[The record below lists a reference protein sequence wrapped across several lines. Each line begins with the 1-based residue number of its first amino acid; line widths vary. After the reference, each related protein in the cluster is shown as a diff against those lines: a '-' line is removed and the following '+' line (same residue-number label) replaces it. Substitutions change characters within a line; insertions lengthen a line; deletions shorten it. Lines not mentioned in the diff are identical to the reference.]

1 MGGYGYDQRIEDQ
14 RVMPAVCPRCA
25 GKNFQWA
32 VKCDHCGLPLTGSP
46 PPDDVPAGPPT
57 ADEDE
62 RIVDLEA
69 HRESTFQASLIAATP
84 HIVVTPALIAIN
96 LAVFAAMV
104 SRHVSPFAPPP
115 DALVA
120 WGADYGPLTTHGQWW
135 RLVTNTFVHI
145 GITHLLVNMFALFI
159 IGRFTERLF
168 GNAGFLVLYL
178 LGGIAAS
185 LTSLS
190 IHPTIVSAGASGA
203 IFALYGG
210 LIGFLL
216 VRRSAMSYATA
227 TSLALNAAGFVAFN
241 LFYGLTKA
249 HIDMAAHVGGLLA
262 GVPIGAAMAFDP
274 ASTTTAARLWRS
286 ALVCV
291 VGAAIMVPAARRIP
305 VLDDWPREFA
315 SWMTLTR
322 DTATR
327 VNQLRNK
334 TEGDRAPTP
343 EQIADQI
350 DQQLAP
356 ALDAERAKL
365 EKLRLLPEQQ
375 AVARKAIAYLTLQ
388 ADALRLAAKAE
399 RTHDAAL
406 SSQAAVKGDEAAEVL
421 QSILPDPKL
430 AQALADRRAMRASIE
445 ALNAEIKKISDIERK
460 QAQLYTRAVADYRS
474 KRIREAELATVIEQ
488 QLLPPWLAEQEA
500 LAKVQVVPAQE
511 GLLKKFLE
519 YMTLRGEGWR
529 LIAKGLRS
537 GDTRLLEQG
546 NAKQKAAKQLMEPST
561 NR

>member
-1 MGGYGYDQRIEDQ
+1 
-14 RVMPAVCPRCA
+14 MPAVCPRCA

-32 VKCDHCGLPLTGSP
+32 VKCDHCGRPLTGSP
-46 PPDDVPAGPPT
+46 PPDDTPAAPPA
-57 ADEDE
+57 ADEAE

-69 HRESTFQASLIAATP
+69 HREHTFQASLLAATP
-84 HIVVTPALIAIN
+84 FIVVTPALIVIN

-104 SRHVSPFAPPP
+104 SRHVSPFAPPA

-145 GITHLLVNMFALFI
+145 GITHLLVNMFALFV

-178 LGGIAAS
+178 LGGIVAS
-185 LTSLS
+185 LTSLA

-227 TSLALNAAGFVAFN
+227 TSLGLNAAGFVAFN

-274 ASTTTAARLWRS
+274 ASTTGAARLWRS
-286 ALVCV
+286 GLVCV
-291 VGAAIMVPAARRIP
+291 VGAAILVPAARRIP
-305 VLDDWPREFA
+305 VLDDWPSEFA
-315 SWMTLTR
+315 RWISLTGE
-322 DTATR
+322 TAAR
-327 VNQLRNK
+327 LNQLGK
-334 TEGDRAPTP
+334 KAEGDQAPTP
-343 EQIADQI
+343 EQIADEI
-350 DQQLAP
+350 DHQLAP
-356 ALDAERAKL
+356 AFDAERARL

-388 ADALRLAAKAE
+388 AEAMRLAAKAE
-399 RTHDAAL
+399 RTGDAAL
-406 SSQAAVKGDEAAEVL
+406 HGQASVKADEASEVR
-421 QSILPDPKL
+421 QSIFPDPKL
-430 AQALADRRAMRASIE
+430 AQALADRRALRASIE
-445 ALNAEIKKISDIERK
+445 ALNAEIKKIGDVERE
-460 QAQLYTRAVADYRS
+460 QAQLYSRAVADYRS
-474 KRIREAELATVIEQ
+474 RRIREAELATVIEQ

-500 LAKVQVVPAQE
+500 LAKVQVVPAHE
-511 GLLKKFLE
+511 ELLKKFLD
-519 YMTLRGEGWR
+519 YMALRAEGWR

-537 GDTRLLEQG
+537 NDGRLLAQG
-546 NAKQKAAKQLMEPST
+546 NAKQQAAKQLMEQST

>member
-1 MGGYGYDQRIEDQ
+1 MD
-14 RVMPAVCPRCA
+14 PAVCPRCA

-32 VKCDHCGLPLTGSP
+32 SKCDHCGLPLAGSGSP
-46 PPDDVPAGPPT
+46 DTAPDEAPAAAPA
-57 ADEDE
+57 ADEGE

-69 HRESTFQASLIAATP
+69 HRERTFQASLLAATP

-96 LAVFAAMV
+96 LAVFATMV
-104 SRHVSPFAPPP
+104 ARHVSAFAPTP

-135 RLVTNTFVHI
+135 RLVTATFVHI
-145 GITHLLVNMFALFI
+145 GLTHLLVNMFALFV

-274 ASTTTAARLWRS
+274 ATTAGAERLWRS
-286 ALVCV
+286 ALVCIF
-291 VGAAIMVPAARRIP
+291 GAAILLPVARRIP

-315 SWMTLTR
+315 SWLSLTR

-327 VNQLRNK
+327 LNQLREK
-334 TEGDRAPTP
+334 KDGDQAPAP
-343 EQIADQI
+343 EEIADRI
-350 DQQLAP
+350 ERQLVP
-356 ALDAERAKL
+356 PLDAERARL

-388 ADALRLAAKAE
+388 AEALRMAAQAE
-399 RTHDAAL
+399 RTGDAAL
-406 SSQAAVKGDEAAEVL
+406 NSQASAKGDQAAEVL

-430 AQALADRRAMRASIE
+430 ATALAERRAARASIE
-445 ALNAEIKKISDIERK
+445 ALSAEIKKISDIERE
-460 QAQLYTRAVADYRS
+460 QVQLYGRALADYRA
-474 KRIREAELATVIEQ
+474 KRIREEELATLIEK

-500 LAKVQVVPAQE
+500 LAKVQVVAAQE
-511 GLLKKFLE
+511 PLLKKFQE
-519 YMTLRGEGWR
+519 YMSLRTEGWR
-529 LIAKGLRS
+529 LTAKGLRS
-537 GDTRLLEQG
+537 NDRRLLEQA

>member
-1 MGGYGYDQRIEDQ
+1 
-14 RVMPAVCPRCA
+14 MPAVCPRCA

-32 VKCDHCGLPLTGSP
+32 AKCDHCGLPLTASGSP
-46 PPDDVPAGPPT
+46 DNAPDETPVPPPAADDG
-57 ADEDE
+57 E

-69 HRESTFQASLIAATP
+69 HRERTFQASLLAATP
-84 HIVVTPALIAIN
+84 HIVFTPALIAIN

-104 SRHVSPFAPPP
+104 FRHVSAFAPPP
-115 DALVA
+115 DALLA
-120 WGADYGPLTTHGQWW
+120 WGADYGPATTHGQWW

-145 GITHLLVNMFALFI
+145 GLTHLLVNMFALFV

-190 IHPTIVSAGASGA
+190 IHPTITSAGASGA

-274 ASTTTAARLWRS
+274 AGTTGATRLWRS

-291 VGAAIMVPAARRIP
+291 AGAAILVPVARRIP

-315 SWMTLTR
+315 SWMSLAR

-327 VNQLRNK
+327 LNQLRAK
-334 TEGDRAPTP
+334 TDADKAPTS

-350 DQQLAP
+350 DRQLVP
-356 ALDAERAKL
+356 ALDAERARL

-388 ADALRLAAKAE
+388 ADALQMAATAE
-399 RTHDAAL
+399 RTGDPAL
-406 SSQAAVKGDEAAEVL
+406 NSQAAAKGDEAAEVL

-430 AQALADRRAMRASIE
+430 AAALAERKAIRASIE
-445 ALNAEIKKISDIERK
+445 ALSAEIKKISDIERE
-460 QAQLYTRAVADYRS
+460 QAQLYGRALEDYRS
-474 KRIREAELATVIEQ
+474 KRIREDELATLIEQ
-488 QLLPPWLAEQEA
+488 QLLPPWLAEREA

-519 YMTLRGEGWR
+519 YMSLRAEGWR
-529 LIAKGLRS
+529 LTAKGLRS
-537 GDTRLLEQG
+537 GDRRLLEQG
-546 NAKQKAAKQLMEPST
+546 NAQQKAAKELMEPST
-561 NR
+561 KR

>member
-1 MGGYGYDQRIEDQ
+1 
-14 RVMPAVCPRCA
+14 MPAVCPRCA
-25 GKNFQWA
+25 GKNFPWA
-32 VKCDHCGLPLTGSP
+32 AKCDHCGLPLTGSGS
-46 PPDDVPAGPPT
+46 PDDAPAASPA
-57 ADEDE
+57 ADEGE

-69 HRESTFQASLIAATP
+69 HREQTFQASLIAATP
-84 HIVVTPALIAIN
+84 HIVVTPAIIAIN

-104 SRHVSPFAPPP
+104 ARHVSAFAPPS

-120 WGADYGPLTTHGQWW
+120 WGADYGPLTTHGEWW

-145 GITHLLVNMFALFI
+145 GITHLLVNMFALFV

-274 ASTTTAARLWRS
+274 ASATGAARLWRS

-291 VGAAIMVPAARRIP
+291 AGAAILVPVARRIP

-315 SWMTLTR
+315 SWMSLANETGTR
-322 DTATR
+322 I
-327 VNQLRNK
+327 NHLRDK
-334 TEGDRAPTP
+334 TDGDRAPTP

-350 DQQLAP
+350 ERQIVP
-356 ALDAERAKL
+356 ALDAERARL

-399 RTHDAAL
+399 RTRDPAL
-406 SSQAAVKGDEAAEVL
+406 NGQASAKGDEAAEVL
-421 QSILPDPKL
+421 QSILPDPKVAAVL
-430 AQALADRRAMRASIE
+430 AERKAIRASIE
-445 ALNAEIKKISDIERK
+445 ALSTEIKKISDIERE

-474 KRIREAELATVIEQ
+474 KRIREEEFATLIEQ
-488 QLLPPWLAEQEA
+488 KLLPPWLAEREA

-511 GLLKKFLE
+511 PLLKKFLD
-519 YMTLRGEGWR
+519 YMSLRAEGWR
-529 LIAKGLRS
+529 LTAKGLRS
-537 GDTRLLEQG
+537 GDGRLIEQA
-546 NAKQKAAKQLMEPST
+546 NAKQKAAKELIEPST
-561 NR
+561 KR

>member
-1 MGGYGYDQRIEDQ
+1 MD
-14 RVMPAVCPRCA
+14 PAVCPRCA

-32 VKCDHCGLPLTGSP
+32 SKCDHCGLPLAGSGSP
-46 PPDDVPAGPPT
+46 DTAPDEAPAAAPA
-57 ADEDE
+57 ADEGE

-69 HRESTFQASLIAATP
+69 HRERTFQASLLAATP

-96 LAVFAAMV
+96 LAVFATMV
-104 SRHVSPFAPPP
+104 ARHVSAFAPTP

-135 RLVTNTFVHI
+135 RLVTATFVHI
-145 GITHLLVNMFALFI
+145 GLTHLLVNMFALFV

-274 ASTTTAARLWRS
+274 ATTAGAERLWRS
-286 ALVCV
+286 ALVCIF
-291 VGAAIMVPAARRIP
+291 GAAILLPVARRIP

-315 SWMTLTR
+315 SWLSLTR

-327 VNQLRNK
+327 LNQLREK
-334 TEGDRAPTP
+334 KDGDQAPAP
-343 EQIADQI
+343 EQIADRI
-350 DQQLAP
+350 ERQLVP
-356 ALDAERAKL
+356 PLDAERARL

-388 ADALRLAAKAE
+388 AEALRMAAQSE
-399 RTHDAAL
+399 RTGDAAL
-406 SSQAAVKGDEAAEVL
+406 NSQASAKGDQAAEVL

-430 AQALADRRAMRASIE
+430 ATALAERRAIRASIE
-445 ALNAEIKKISDIERK
+445 ALSAEIKKISDIERE
-460 QAQLYTRAVADYRS
+460 QVQLYGRALADYRA
-474 KRIREAELATVIEQ
+474 KRIREEELATLIEK

-500 LAKVQVVPAQE
+500 LAKVQVVAAQE
-511 GLLKKFLE
+511 PLLKKFQE
-519 YMTLRGEGWR
+519 YMSLRTEGWR
-529 LIAKGLRS
+529 LTAKGLRS
-537 GDTRLLEQG
+537 NDRRLLEQA

>member
-1 MGGYGYDQRIEDQ
+1 MD
-14 RVMPAVCPRCA
+14 PAVCPRCA

-32 VKCDHCGLPLTGSP
+32 SKCDHCGLPLAGSGL
-46 PPDDVPAGPPT
+46 PDTAPDEAPAAAPA
-57 ADEDE
+57 ADEGE

-69 HRESTFQASLIAATP
+69 HRERTFQASLLAATP
-84 HIVVTPALIAIN
+84 HIVITPALIAVN
-96 LAVFAAMV
+96 LVVFATMV
-104 SRHVSPFAPPP
+104 ARHVSAFAPTP

-135 RLVTNTFVHI
+135 RLVTATFVHI
-145 GITHLLVNMFALFI
+145 GLTHLLVNMFALFV

-274 ASTTTAARLWRS
+274 ATTAGAERLWRS
-286 ALVCV
+286 ALVCIF
-291 VGAAIMVPAARRIP
+291 GAAILLPVARRIP

-315 SWMTLTR
+315 SWLSLTR

-327 VNQLRNK
+327 LNQLREK
-334 TEGDRAPTP
+334 KDGDQAPAP
-343 EQIADQI
+343 EEIADRI
-350 DQQLAP
+350 ERQLVP
-356 ALDAERAKL
+356 PLDAERARL

-388 ADALRLAAKAE
+388 AEALRMAAQSE
-399 RTHDAAL
+399 RTGDAAL
-406 SSQAAVKGDEAAEVL
+406 NSQASAKGDQAAEVL

-430 AQALADRRAMRASIE
+430 ATALAERRAIRASIE
-445 ALNAEIKKISDIERK
+445 ALSAEIKKISDIERE
-460 QAQLYTRAVADYRS
+460 QVQLYGRALADYRA
-474 KRIREAELATVIEQ
+474 KRIREEELATLIEK

-500 LAKVQVVPAQE
+500 LAKVQVVPVQE
-511 GLLKKFLE
+511 PLLKKFQE
-519 YMTLRGEGWR
+519 YMSLRTEGWH
-529 LIAKGLRS
+529 LTAKGLRS
-537 GDTRLLEQG
+537 NDRRLLEQA

>member
-1 MGGYGYDQRIEDQ
+1 VD
-14 RVMPAVCPRCA
+14 PAVCPRCA

-32 VKCDHCGLPLTGSP
+32 SKCDHCGLPLAGSGL
-46 PPDDVPAGPPT
+46 PDTAPDEAPAAAPA
-57 ADEDE
+57 ADEGE

-69 HRESTFQASLIAATP
+69 HRERTFQASLLAATP

-96 LAVFAAMV
+96 LAVFATMV
-104 SRHVSPFAPPP
+104 ARHVSAFAPTP

-135 RLVTNTFVHI
+135 RLVTATFVHI
-145 GITHLLVNMFALFI
+145 GLTHLLVNMFALFV

-274 ASTTTAARLWRS
+274 ATTAGAERLWRS
-286 ALVCV
+286 ALVCIF
-291 VGAAIMVPAARRIP
+291 GAAILLPVARRIP

-315 SWMTLTR
+315 SWLSLTR

-327 VNQLRNK
+327 LNQLREK
-334 TEGDRAPTP
+334 KDGDQAPAP
-343 EQIADQI
+343 EEIADRI
-350 DQQLAP
+350 ERQLVP
-356 ALDAERAKL
+356 PLDAERARL

-388 ADALRLAAKAE
+388 AEALRMAAQAE
-399 RTHDAAL
+399 RTGDAAL
-406 SSQAAVKGDEAAEVL
+406 NSQASAKGDQAAEVL

-430 AQALADRRAMRASIE
+430 ATALAERRAARASIE
-445 ALNAEIKKISDIERK
+445 ALSAEIKKISDIERE
-460 QAQLYTRAVADYRS
+460 QVQLYGRALADYRA
-474 KRIREAELATVIEQ
+474 KRIREEELATLIEK

-500 LAKVQVVPAQE
+500 LAKVQVVAAQE
-511 GLLKKFLE
+511 PLLKKFQE
-519 YMTLRGEGWR
+519 YMSLRTEGWR
-529 LIAKGLRS
+529 LTAKGLRS
-537 GDTRLLEQG
+537 NDRRLLEQA

>member
-1 MGGYGYDQRIEDQ
+1 
-14 RVMPAVCPRCA
+14 MPAVCPRCA

-32 VKCDHCGLPLTGSP
+32 AKCDHCGLLLSRSGW
-46 PPDDVPAGPPT
+46 PDDAPAVPPAV
-57 ADEDE
+57 DEGE

-69 HRESTFQASLIAATP
+69 HRERAFQASLLAATP

-104 SRHVSPFAPPP
+104 SRHVSAFAPTP
-115 DALVA
+115 DALLA
-120 WGADYGPLTTHGQWW
+120 WGADYGPATTHGQWW
-135 RLVTNTFVHI
+135 RLVTCTFVHI
-145 GITHLLVNMFALFI
+145 GLTHLLVNMFALFV

-185 LTSLS
+185 LTSLWM
-190 IHPTIVSAGASGA
+190 HPTIISAGASGA

-210 LIGFLL
+210 IIGFLL

-274 ASTTTAARLWRS
+274 AGTTGAARLWRS

-291 VGAAIMVPAARRIP
+291 AGAAILVPVARRIP

-315 SWMTLTR
+315 SWISLRR

-327 VNQLRNK
+327 LNQLLEK
-334 TEGDRAPTP
+334 TESDQAPAP

-350 DQQLAP
+350 ERQLVP
-356 ALDAERAKL
+356 ALDAERARL
-365 EKLRLLPEQQ
+365 EKLRLPPEQQ
-375 AVARKAIAYLTLQ
+375 AEARKVIAYLTLH
-388 ADALRLAAKAE
+388 ADALQMAAKAE
-399 RTHDAAL
+399 RTGDRAL
-406 SSQAAVKGDEAAEVL
+406 NSQAAAKADEAAEVL
-421 QSILPDPKL
+421 QSIHPDPKL
-430 AQALADRRAMRASIE
+430 AAELGERKANRASIE
-445 ALNAEIKKISDIERK
+445 ALNAEIKKISDIERE
-460 QAQLYTRAVADYRS
+460 QAQLYARAVADFRS
-474 KRIREAELATVIEQ
+474 KRIREEEFATLIEQ

-511 GLLKKFLE
+511 PLLKKFLE
-519 YMTLRGEGWR
+519 YMSLRAEGWR
-529 LIAKGLRS
+529 LTAKGLRS
-537 GDTRLLEQG
+537 GDRRLLEQG
-546 NAKQKAAKQLMEPST
+546 NAKQKAAKELLEPST

>member
-1 MGGYGYDQRIEDQ
+1 MD
-14 RVMPAVCPRCA
+14 PAVCPRCA

-32 VKCDHCGLPLTGSP
+32 SKCDHCGLPLAGSGSP
-46 PPDDVPAGPPT
+46 DTAPDEAPAAAPA
-57 ADEDE
+57 ADEGE

-69 HRESTFQASLIAATP
+69 HRERTFQASLLAATP
-84 HIVVTPALIAIN
+84 HIVITPALIAIN
-96 LAVFAAMV
+96 LAVFATMV
-104 SRHVSPFAPPP
+104 ARHVSAFAPTP

-135 RLVTNTFVHI
+135 RLVTATFVHI
-145 GITHLLVNMFALFI
+145 GLTHLLVNMFALFV

-274 ASTTTAARLWRS
+274 ATTAGAERLWRS
-286 ALVCV
+286 ALVCIF
-291 VGAAIMVPAARRIP
+291 GAAILLPVARRIP

-315 SWMTLTR
+315 SWLSLTR

-327 VNQLRNK
+327 LNQLREK
-334 TEGDRAPTP
+334 KDGDQAPAP
-343 EQIADQI
+343 EQIADRI
-350 DQQLAP
+350 ERQLVP
-356 ALDAERAKL
+356 PLDAERARL

-388 ADALRLAAKAE
+388 AEALRMAAQSE
-399 RTHDAAL
+399 RTGDAAL
-406 SSQAAVKGDEAAEVL
+406 NSQASAKGDQAAEVL

-430 AQALADRRAMRASIE
+430 ATALAERRAARASIE
-445 ALNAEIKKISDIERK
+445 ALSAEIKKISDIERE
-460 QAQLYTRAVADYRS
+460 QVQLYGRALADYRA
-474 KRIREAELATVIEQ
+474 KRIREEELATLIEK

-500 LAKVQVVPAQE
+500 LAKVQVVAAQE
-511 GLLKKFLE
+511 PLLKKFQE
-519 YMTLRGEGWR
+519 YMSLRTEGWH
-529 LIAKGLRS
+529 LTAKGLRS
-537 GDTRLLEQG
+537 NDRRLLEQA

>member
-1 MGGYGYDQRIEDQ
+1 VD
-14 RVMPAVCPRCA
+14 PAVCPRCA

-32 VKCDHCGLPLTGSP
+32 SKCDHCGLPLAGSGL
-46 PPDDVPAGPPT
+46 PDTAPDEAPAAAPA
-57 ADEDE
+57 ADEGE

-69 HRESTFQASLIAATP
+69 HRERTFQASLLAATP

-96 LAVFAAMV
+96 LAVFATMV
-104 SRHVSPFAPPP
+104 ARHVSAFAPTP

-135 RLVTNTFVHI
+135 RLVTATFVHI
-145 GITHLLVNMFALFI
+145 GLTHLLVNMFALFV

-274 ASTTTAARLWRS
+274 ATTAGAERLWRS
-286 ALVCV
+286 ALVCIF
-291 VGAAIMVPAARRIP
+291 GAAILLPVARRIP

-315 SWMTLTR
+315 SWLSLTR

-327 VNQLRNK
+327 LNQLREK
-334 TEGDRAPTP
+334 KDGDQAPAP
-343 EQIADQI
+343 EQIADRI
-350 DQQLAP
+350 ERQLVP
-356 ALDAERAKL
+356 PLDAERARL

-388 ADALRLAAKAE
+388 AEALRMAAQAE
-399 RTHDAAL
+399 RTGDAAL
-406 SSQAAVKGDEAAEVL
+406 NSQASAKGDQAAEVL

-430 AQALADRRAMRASIE
+430 ATALAERRAARASIE
-445 ALNAEIKKISDIERK
+445 ALSAEIKKISDIERE
-460 QAQLYTRAVADYRS
+460 QVQLYGRALADYRA
-474 KRIREAELATVIEQ
+474 KRIREEELATLIEK

-500 LAKVQVVPAQE
+500 LAKVQVVAAQE
-511 GLLKKFLE
+511 PLLKKFQE
-519 YMTLRGEGWR
+519 YMSLRTEGWR
-529 LIAKGLRS
+529 LTAKGLRS
-537 GDTRLLEQG
+537 NDRRLLEQA

>member
-1 MGGYGYDQRIEDQ
+1 VD
-14 RVMPAVCPRCA
+14 PAVCPRCA
-25 GKNFQWA
+25 GKNFKWA
-32 VKCDHCGLPLTGSP
+32 SRCDHCGLPLSGSGSP
-46 PPDDVPAGPPT
+46 DTAPADTPAPPPA
-57 ADEDE
+57 ADEGE

-69 HRESTFQASLIAATP
+69 HRERTFQASLFAATP

-96 LAVFAAMV
+96 VAVFAAMV
-104 SRHVSPFAPPP
+104 ARHVSAFTPTP

-135 RLVTNTFVHI
+135 RLVTATFVHI
-145 GITHLLVNMFALFI
+145 GLTHLLVNMFALFV

-168 GNAGFLVLYL
+168 GNTGFLVLYL

-241 LFYGLTKA
+241 LFYGLTKE

-274 ASTTTAARLWRS
+274 ATTTGGERLWRS
-286 ALVCV
+286 ALVCIF
-291 VGAAIMVPAARRIP
+291 GAAILMPVARRIP

-315 SWMTLTR
+315 SWMSLTR

-327 VNQLRNK
+327 LNRLREK
-334 TEGDRAPTP
+334 KDGDQALAP
-343 EQIADQI
+343 EEIADQI
-350 DQQLAP
+350 DRQLVP
-356 ALDAERAKL
+356 PLDAERAKL

-388 ADALRLAAKAE
+388 AEALRMAAEAE
-399 RTHDAAL
+399 RTADAAL
-406 SSQAAVKGDEAAEVL
+406 NSQASAKGDQAAEVL

-430 AQALADRRAMRASIE
+430 AAALAERRAIRASIE
-445 ALNAEIKKISDIERK
+445 ALSAEIKKISDIERE
-460 QAQLYTRAVADYRS
+460 QAQLYGRAVADYRA
-474 KRIREAELATVIEQ
+474 KRIREEEFATLIEKQ
-488 QLLPPWLAEQEA
+488 VLPPWLAEQEA
-500 LAKVQVVPAQE
+500 LAKVQIVPAQE
-511 GLLKKFLE
+511 PLLKKFQE
-519 YMTLRGEGWR
+519 YMSLRAEAWR
-529 LIAKGLRS
+529 LTAKGLRS
-537 GDTRLLEQG
+537 ADRRLLEQA
-546 NAKQKAAKQLMEPST
+546 NAKQKAAKQLMEAST

>member
-1 MGGYGYDQRIEDQ
+1 VDA
-14 RVMPAVCPRCA
+14 AVCPRCA

-32 VKCDHCGLPLTGSP
+32 SKCDHCGLPLAGSGL
-46 PPDDVPAGPPT
+46 PDTAPDEAPAAAPA
-57 ADEDE
+57 ADEGE

-69 HRESTFQASLIAATP
+69 HRERTFQASLLAATP

-96 LAVFAAMV
+96 LAVFATMV
-104 SRHVSPFAPPP
+104 ARHVSAFAPTP

-135 RLVTNTFVHI
+135 RLVTATFVHI
-145 GITHLLVNMFALFI
+145 GLTHLLVNMFALFV

-274 ASTTTAARLWRS
+274 ATTAGAERLWRS
-286 ALVCV
+286 ALVCIF
-291 VGAAIMVPAARRIP
+291 GAAILLPVARRIP

-315 SWMTLTR
+315 SWLSLTR

-327 VNQLRNK
+327 LNQLREK
-334 TEGDRAPTP
+334 KDGDQAPAP
-343 EQIADQI
+343 EEIADRI
-350 DQQLAP
+350 ERKLVP
-356 ALDAERAKL
+356 PLDAERARL

-388 ADALRLAAKAE
+388 AEALRMAAQSE
-399 RTHDAAL
+399 RTGDAAL
-406 SSQAAVKGDEAAEVL
+406 NSQASAKGDQAAEVL

-430 AQALADRRAMRASIE
+430 ATALAERRAIRASIE
-445 ALNAEIKKISDIERK
+445 ALSAEIKKISDIERE
-460 QAQLYTRAVADYRS
+460 QVQLYGRALADYRA
-474 KRIREAELATVIEQ
+474 KRIREEELATLIEK

-500 LAKVQVVPAQE
+500 LAKVQVVPVQE
-511 GLLKKFLE
+511 PLLKKFQE
-519 YMTLRGEGWR
+519 YMSLRTEGWR
-529 LIAKGLRS
+529 LTAKGLRS
-537 GDTRLLEQG
+537 NDRRLLEQA